1 MHDPPLSSGDRQARF
16 YTVLVIH
23 TVLNLLAIALF
34 GLWPLLFS
42 GATPEAFSD
51 AAWQRFTSTIQNYQ
65 NALLVLAIA
74 LAPAV
79 MTALN
84 TVTTGGGT
92 TLYFLVVLAWV
103 VLRLLFPYV
112 WASLPLLLQA
122 VWHISLLTPLLQAFR
137 LFALLVAGT
146 VFVVQYPSLAWLLL
160 LLVALPVLALYSMI
174 ALFRLPGQLGDF
186 VGAGVFSNREG
197 DSLSNTFLRSFFR
210 TLAGA
215 AQGLARRVRGRR

>member
-1 MHDPPLSSGDRQARF
+1 
-16 YTVLVIH
+16 VLVIH

-51 AAWQRFTSTIQNYQ
+51 AAWQRIASTIQNYQ
-65 NALLVLAIA
+65 NTLLVLAVA
-74 LAPAV
+74 LAPAL

-84 TVTTGGGT
+84 TVTAGAGT
-92 TLYFLVVLAWV
+92 RLYFLVVLGWV

-112 WASLPLLLQA
+112 WASFPLLLQA
-122 VWHISLLTPLLQAFR
+122 VWHISLLMPLLQAFR
-137 LFALLVAGT
+137 LFALLIAGT
-146 VFVVQYPSLAWLLL
+146 VFVIQYPSLAWLLL
-160 LLVALPVLALYSMI
+160 LLIALPVFALYSMI
-174 ALFRLPGQLGDF
+174 VLFQLPGQLGDF

-197 DSLSNTFLRSFFR
+197 DSLSSASFKSSFR
-210 TLAGA
+210 TLARA